1 MHLTIRASE
10 DQTDFLIRTESGT
23 LGPFQ
28 IETNTLAELLCAVER
43 STTLS
48 IALII
53 GEPLQNESLE

>member
-10 DQTDFLIRTESGT
+10 DQTDFLIRTEDGNI
-23 LGPFQ
+23 GPFQ
-28 IETNTLAELLCAVER
+28 IETNTLVELLAAVER

-48 IALII
+48 VALII

>member
-10 DQTDFLIRTESGT
+10 DQTDFLIRTEDGNI
-23 LGPFQ
+23 GPFQ
-28 IETNTLAELLCAVER
+28 IETNTLAELLRAVER

-48 IALII
+48 VALII